1 MFFDF
6 SFSFPMN
13 NTWINCEVI
22 LENFPPP
29 PPKMSM
35 VVKSLYCIFILVFS
49 LTAFTGNVLVIASVS
64 MVRMLQKRTHAFVV
78 AVACADIGVA
88 IFVMPFRLYEEW
100 NGGWYLGESFCL
112 TVNMFDGVFCS
123 VSICTLC
130 SLAIERYLAVCRPFL
145 HAKIT
150 PGMTMAVIFGSWG
163 VTIALWSI
171 FLFGQYNITGIED
184 FAFCM
189 LDEACPMIMNVLS
202 SATLSII
209 FFWLSS
215 PVMIF
220 CYIRI
225 FLTAYRHIN
234 VIYSTTVSDDD
245 NKLQLAFSQ
254 TVKAA
259 KTLGIVI
266 GCFLTSWLPFFTVL
280 IGDAIDNF
288 QWPVQLKIAVMW
300 LGYLNSMMN
309 PFLYYTFSA
318 EFKTAFR
325 NIVKC
330 KRGISNNRDG
340 HF

>member
-1 MFFDF
+1 
-6 SFSFPMN
+6 MN

-22 LENFPPP
+22 LAHFPPP

-49 LTAFTGNVLVIASVS
+49 LTAFTGNILVIASVS

-100 NGGWYLGESFCL
+100 NGGWYFGESFCL

-150 PGMTMAVIFGSWG
+150 PGMTMAVIFSSWG
-163 VTIALWSI
+163 VAITLWSI
-171 FLFGQYNITGIED
+171 FLFNQYHIIGIEHVV
-184 FAFCM
+184 FCM
-189 LDEACPMIMNVLS
+189 QDGACPLIMNVVT
-202 SATLSII
+202 SAVLGII
-209 FFWLSS
+209 FFWLPSS
-215 PVMIF
+215 VMIF
-220 CYIRI
+220 CYICI
-225 FLTAYRHIN
+225 FLTANRHIR
-234 VIYSTTVSDDD
+234 VICSTTITDDD
-245 NKLQLAFSQ
+245 RREHLHFARKIK
-254 TVKAA
+254 TA

-266 GCFLTSWLPFFTVL
+266 GCFFISWLPFFIVA
-280 IGDAIDNF
+280 IGDPVEDF
-288 QWPVQLKIAVMW
+288 QWSVQLKIFVMW

-330 KRGISNNRDG
+330 NRTSNSRVGSLSTNLSS
-340 HF
+340 